1 MLRLRHGL
9 ILQNFEKRFRPL
21 PHYLDIKGYYSMRVR
36 PTDLAHELD
45 ATWIIALWLA
55 IHGGN
60 PRPEVIAAQAVAAT
74 AHYVN
79 GTGRPFFGFEQLKAQ
94 FGELGVTVTE
104 HTKHEVSSVRAQSQR
119 PDDGEAREF
128 FIHQYCFKF
137 EGSTTCTTIPVLT
150 HLRTAA

>member
-1 MLRLRHGL
+1 M
-9 ILQNFEKRFRPL
+9 
-21 PHYLDIKGYYSMRVR
+21 SVR
-36 PTDLAHELD
+36 QIDPAHELD
-45 ATWIIALWLA
+45 VAWIIALWLA

-60 PRPEVIAAQAVAAT
+60 PRPEVLAAQAVAAT

-104 HTKHEVSSVRAQSQR
+104 RTKRELSSGKAQPQIL
-119 PDDGEAREF
+119 DDGEAREF
-128 FIHQYCFKF
+128 HIQQYCFKF
-137 EGSTTCTTIPVLT
+137 EGATICNELPVLT

>member
-1 MLRLRHGL
+1 
-9 ILQNFEKRFRPL
+9 
-21 PHYLDIKGYYSMRVR
+21 MRVR
-36 PTDLAHELD
+36 PTDPAHELD
-45 ATWIIALWLA
+45 AAWIIALWLA
-55 IHGGN
+55 IHAGD

-79 GTGRPFFGFEQLKAQ
+79 GTGRPFLAFEHLKAQ

-104 HTKHEVSSVRAQSQR
+104 RTKHELLSAR
-119 PDDGEAREF
+119 PQPQQVDDGEAREF

-137 EGSTTCTTIPVLT
+137 EGSTTCTKIPILT